1 MIRKIGTLFLSRP
14 LLLNI
19 YRFAAFRWSADEGA
33 VLALPKGAT
42 VYEVRNRREFQT
54 YAARHAISWYE
65 YTLSVG
71 MDILNGSLYFVT
83 ESTKSMDW
91 GIAVFYA
98 RPTADHYLRFIF
110 DGESYRWVR
119 RGKVEARV
127 GSKST
132 DNFDCDRDTG
142 EPNQC
147 VFLRG
152 YKIRLRQDIWDKLNS
167 ATVVKS
173 QDRHSSSF
181 TRATGHDSS
190 HGTSGSQTDSFPQN
204 SMPRPSHYTGLQAH
218 TRAAQGNLMRVDDES
233 IVPQNLSD
241 QKHGSWLGQVIL
253 EESFREEAPVSIVSW
268 LFDIVH
274 RHISCTHLI

>member
-1 MIRKIGTLFLSRP
+1 MSMKSMMTIRKTITFLLSRSV
-14 LLLNI
+14 LLNI
-19 YRFAAFRWSADEGA
+19 YRSTAFRCSADEGA

-54 YAARHAISWYE
+54 YAARHAISWYN
-65 YTLSVG
+65 YALNVG
-71 MDILNGSLYFVT
+71 MDISNGSLYFVT

-98 RPTADHYLRFIF
+98 QPTADHFLRFVLK
-110 DGESYRWVR
+110 GESYRWVR

-132 DNFDCDRDTG
+132 DGFDCDTG

-152 YKIRLRQDIWDKLNS
+152 YKIMLRQDIWDKLNS

-173 QDRHSSSF
+173 QDGHSSF
-181 TRATGHDSS
+181 TRATSHDSS
-190 HGTSGSQTDSFPQN
+190 HGTSGSQPDSFHQSSSHKS
-204 SMPRPSHYTGLQAH
+204 SMPGPSHYTGLQAH
-218 TRAAQGNLMRVDDES
+218 TRAIQGNLMRVDDES
-233 IVPQNLSD
+233 IVPQHSSD
-241 QKHGSWLGQVIL
+241 QKHGSWFGQVIL
-253 EESFREEAPVSIVSW
+253 EESFREEAPVSIVSS
-268 LFDIVH
+268 LA
-274 RHISCTHLI
+274 L